1 MVSSAVVSAYV
12 AVCTLGRAF
21 LRQQPETL
29 ALLGLF
35 LGLDQADLF
44 FCLASGEQISL
55 IWNGAISLRWT
66 LNGWLVRR
74 RDLSPGDHLWLC
86 WMRPPQG
93 HALTERDLEDLGIS
107 EEEASDAA
115 TETGQSAPETSGEG
129 AEGWEILSPAPRCSK
144 DLD

>member
-29 ALLGLF
+29 APLGLF
-35 LGLDQADLF
+35 LHLDQADLF

-66 LNGWLVRR
+66 LNGWLVRC
-74 RDLSPGDHLWLC
+74 L
-86 WMRPPQG
+86 
-93 HALTERDLEDLGIS
+93 LE
-107 EEEASDAA
+107 
-115 TETGQSAPETSGEG
+115 TNSGFAG
-129 AEGWEILSPAPRCSK
+129 
-144 DLD
+144 